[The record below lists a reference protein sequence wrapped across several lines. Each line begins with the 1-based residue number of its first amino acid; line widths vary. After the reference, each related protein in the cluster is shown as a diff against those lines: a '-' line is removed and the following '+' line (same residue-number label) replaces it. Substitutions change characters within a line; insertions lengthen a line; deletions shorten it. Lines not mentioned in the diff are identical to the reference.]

1 MNNIIETII
10 WAAEP
15 ALNGSLIVLS
25 FLGTIA
31 FVISAAA
38 VVVWIIITIMCSIF
52 GKSNPTMKE
61 KEVTMS
67 RTISLSYKRTPA
79 GETHRDNLI
88 EDLETMGIKATKA
101 GTSGDT
107 KNLQIKIEV

>member
-1 MNNIIETII
+1 MNNIIETIL

-15 ALNGSLIVLS
+15 AFTGSLTVIS
-25 FLGTIA
+25 FLGTVA
-31 FVISAAA
+31 FVLSAAA

-52 GKSNPTMKE
+52 GKSNPTKKE
-61 KEVTMS
+61 KEITMS

-88 EDLETMGIKATKA
+88 KDLEAMGLKVTKA

-107 KNLQIKIEV
+107 KNLQIKLEV